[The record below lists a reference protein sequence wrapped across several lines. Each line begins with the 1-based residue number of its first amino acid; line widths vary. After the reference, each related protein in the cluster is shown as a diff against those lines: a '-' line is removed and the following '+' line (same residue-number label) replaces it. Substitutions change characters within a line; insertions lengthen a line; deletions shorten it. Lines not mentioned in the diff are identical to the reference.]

1 MSTPGPNSDVP
12 VPMASPSGN
21 PPVRVPPASTATGQ
35 PPGQPLAGG
44 FVGRRRDVAGSIFH
58 ALCLGA
64 TLFGIIVLGVL
75 FGAVAWQAWGWL
87 DGQFLIS
94 YDDSKP
100 AKAGILAGLWG
111 SLWLMLLTGLFSVP
125 VGVGAAVYLEE
136 YAKGTW
142 LTRLIQLN
150 IANLAGVPS
159 IVYGILGVTV
169 FVRNLGVFGT
179 QQHALEM
186 VLLGTKLT
194 IPFPLGV
201 TVLSGALTLSLL
213 VLPTVII
220 ATQEALRSVPPSI
233 RHGSYALGATKWQ
246 TIWHQVLPAAIPGIL
261 TGVILALSRAIG
273 EAAPL
278 LMIGIPTFIASV
290 PGGIDSPADLVRN
303 PAAIL
308 QVPFDSGSAM
318 PLIIFNWVTLPQRD
332 FRHVAAAGIMVLV
345 IVLLTF
351 NTVAILIRQ
360 RFQKRIRW

>member
-1 MSTPGPNSDVP
+1 MSTVS
-12 VPMASPSGN
+12 
-21 PPVRVPPASTATGQ
+21 PASTKGQAT
-35 PPGQPLAGG
+35 PAVPAVVHH
-44 FVGRRRDVAGSIFH
+44 FEGRRSDTVGTLFH
-58 ALCLGA
+58 LLCLGA
-64 TLFGIIVLGVL
+64 TLFGVVVLTVL
-75 FGAVAWQAWGWL
+75 FAAVLWQAWGWL
-87 DGQFLIS
+87 DWQFLSS

-100 AKAGILAGLWG
+100 ARAGILAGIWG
-111 SLWLMLLTGLFSVP
+111 SLWLLLFTAVFSVP
-125 VGVGAAVYLEE
+125 IGVGAAVYLEE

-169 FVRNLGVFGT
+169 FVRNLGLFGT
-179 QQHALEM
+179 KHHALE
-186 VLLGTKLT
+186 VIFLGATIT
-194 IPFPLGV
+194 IPVPLGAS
-201 TVLSGALTLSLL
+201 VLAGALTLTLL

-290 PGGIDSPADLVRN
+290 PGKIDSPVDIVRT
-303 PAAIL
+303 PGAVF
-308 QVPFDSGSAM
+308 QVPFDSGTAM
-318 PLIIFNWVTLPQRD
+318 PLLIYNWVTLPQRD
-332 FRHVAAAGIMVLV
+332 FRHVAAAGIVVLV
-345 IVLLTF
+345 LVLLTF
-351 NTVAILIRQ
+351 NTIAIVIRQ